1 MATSGT
7 VATTQFQAQRVIDRA
22 YGRCK
27 VKPQLITGEM
37 VDIARDCMFL
47 TMGQMAAKNL
57 LLWCLERNIYPM
69 YQGVATVPLNQ
80 GQVSGVV
87 DAYDVNYRSLLQQTN
102 GGTPYSSASGFTAD
116 SATITADSLYT
127 ADSSGGGGVAAN
139 AFNNQFPFGA
149 TACTQGGEGGTIGYQ
164 FTVATTIDTVGILA
178 NSSQAAVQYTCQG
191 SNDGVTWTTLYV
203 SPTYAQVG
211 GQWTWFDV
219 TLHASFL
226 YFQIIG
232 GPTTIIDF
240 QQLFLGNSGTEIP
253 MYRFN
258 KNDYES
264 LPNKYMQSRPLQYWI
279 DRQFSGPIMNLWP
292 IPSVSE
298 IYSSITVRYKR
309 YIQDVGALSNQLE
322 IPTYWLDAFITKLAY
337 AVGRELPRSMMP
349 MQELMMLR
357 QLADAEVAVP
367 ENEEIDRGPLNI
379 RPQISVYTR

>member
-1 MATSGT
+1 
-7 VATTQFQAQRVIDRA
+7 
-22 YGRCK
+22 
-27 VKPQLITGEM
+27 
-37 VDIARDCMFL
+37 
-47 TMGQMAAKNL
+47 
-57 LLWCLERNIYPM
+57 
-69 YQGVATVPLNQ
+69 
-80 GQVSGVV
+80 
-87 DAYDVNYRSLLQQTN
+87 LLQQTY
-102 GGTPYSSASGFTAD
+102 GGTPYSSVPSAFTAD
-116 SATITADSLYT
+116 SLITADSLLT
-127 ADSSGGGGVAAN
+127 ADGGVNAGVPAN
-139 AFNNQFPFGA
+139 AFNNIFPFGT
-149 TACTQGGEGGTIGYQ
+149 TACTQTGYGGTLGYQ
-164 FTVATTIDTVGILA
+164 FATATTIDTVGILA

-191 SNDGVTWTTLYV
+191 SNNGTTWTTLYV

-219 TLHASFL
+219 SLHASFL
-226 YFQIIG
+226 YFQIVG

-240 QQLFLGNSGTEIP
+240 QQLFLGNTGTEIP

-258 KNDYES
+258 KNDYEA
-264 LPNKYMQSRPLQYWI
+264 LPNKYMQSRPLQFWI

-322 IPTYWLDAFITKLAY
+322 IPTYWLNAFITKLAY

-357 QLADAEVAVP
+357 SLADAEVAVP

-379 RPQISVYTR
+379 RPYISVYTR